1 MSDSTKRNEEQK
13 KGAVED
19 EEEIFK
25 SLNHKIRRDILKI
38 VGNRTLSFTEIKSHL
53 DPIDSPTLSYHLKS
67 LQSMLYQKENKYKL
81 SEIGEAAVNL
91 LSKTDQS
98 IRISKYKKK
107 FLYAYCITVIC
118 WVSAST
124 LIPLIISLNLGN
136 LTVIL
141 VQIVIA
147 VISSINYVIVWT
159 LRKKS

>member
-1 MSDSTKRNEEQK
+1 MSDNTKKNEEQK
-13 KGAVED
+13 RSVAED
-19 EEEIFK
+19 EEDIFK
-25 SLNHKIRRDILKI
+25 SLNHKIRRDIIKI
-38 VGNRTLSFTEIKSHL
+38 VGNRTLSFTEIKTHL
-53 DPIDSPTLSYHLKS
+53 EPIDSPTLSYHLKS
-67 LQSMLYQKENKYKL
+67 LQSMLNQKENKYEL

-107 FLYAYCITVIC
+107 FLYAYCVTVVC

-124 LIPLIISLNLGN
+124 LIPLILSLNLGN

-141 VQIVIA
+141 VQIVISI
-147 VISSINYVIVWT
+147 ISSINYIMIWT